1 MKLSVVTT
9 LYKSEATVAEFVRRA
24 GAAAAHISEDYEIV
38 IVDDGSPDRALAIA
52 VGLAAS
58 DPRLKIVELS
68 RNFGHHKALM
78 TGLSHASGDYCFL
91 IDSDLEEAPEL
102 LGDFWAKL
110 HSEEKDVVFGFQA
123 QRAGGMVRR
132 LAGAAAYQIFDWLL
146 SVRIPTNHLT
156 VRLMRRAYVDSLLLH
171 RETQL
176 VIGGLWV
183 ITGYRQLGVPVAKKV
198 KGATTYPLLRSWQ
211 TFLDSV
217 TDFSAAPLVAIFYLG
232 MLISGASA
240 LFALSLMLRWAF
252 GSVGVAGWVSVMVSV
267 WFLGGLVILFMGVIG
282 LYLSKIFLE
291 TKQRPLTIVRTVHGR
306 SEPRP

>member
-24 GAAAAHISEDYEIV
+24 GAAAADISEDYEIV
-38 IVDDGSPDRALAIA
+38 IVDDGSPDRALSIA
-52 VGLAAS
+52 VGLAAA
-58 DPRLKIVELS
+58 DPRLKVVELS

-102 LGDFWAKL
+102 LSEFWTKL
-110 HSEEKDVVFGFQA
+110 HAEDKDVVYGFQA

-132 LAGAAAYQIFDWLL
+132 FAGAAAYQIFDWLL

-156 VRLMRRAYVDSLLLH
+156 VRLMRRAYVDSLLMH

-183 ITGYRQLGVPVAKKV
+183 ITGYRQLGV
-198 KGATTYPLLRSWQ
+198 
-211 TFLDSV
+211 
-217 TDFSAAPLVAIFYLG
+217 
-232 MLISGASA
+232 
-240 LFALSLMLRWAF
+240 
-252 GSVGVAGWVSVMVSV
+252 GVA
-267 WFLGGLVILFMGVIG
+267 
-282 LYLSKIFLE
+282 
-291 TKQRPLTIVRTVHGR
+291 
-306 SEPRP
+306 